1 MSEPSSTWERV
12 WPEVFASL
20 DAKTRAVVV
29 GVLANHALE
38 GMEPDRESVTN
49 LVAYTG
55 GAISEGE
62 YDRRADARAAR
73 MTAAPASAAQASAG
87 VFPGPATEAV
97 RTPPELGDTAR
108 AQPSREQDYGRGAD
122 HGR

>member
-1 MSEPSSTWERV
+1 VRTIKRDGRSQEGGTVMSEPISAWERQ

-20 DAKTRAVVV
+20 DVKTWKAVV

-38 GMEPDRESVTN
+38 GMEPDRESITN
-49 LVAYTG
+49 LVAYAG

-73 MTAAPASAAQASAG
+73 MTAAYASAARAS
-87 VFPGPATEAV
+87 
-97 RTPPELGDTAR
+97 
-108 AQPSREQDYGRGAD
+108 
-122 HGR
+122 

>member
-49 LVAYTG
+49 LIAYTG

-73 MTAAPASAAQASAG
+73 MTAAPASAAQAS
-87 VFPGPATEAV
+87 
-97 RTPPELGDTAR
+97 
-108 AQPSREQDYGRGAD
+108 
-122 HGR
+122 

>member
-20 DAKTRAVVV
+20 DAKTRTVVV

>member
-38 GMEPDRESVTN
+38 GWSRTGSPSRTLLRIRVVRSVREST
-49 LVAYTG
+49 TG
-55 GAISEGE
+55 G
-62 YDRRADARAAR
+62 R
-73 MTAAPASAAQASAG
+73 MH
-87 VFPGPATEAV
+87 GP
-97 RTPPELGDTAR
+97 
-108 AQPSREQDYGRGAD
+108 RG
-122 HGR
+122 